1 MQKSINNKI
10 KTKIKQNKNRIKI
23 EGEYLNKCE
32 ELSIRECGFW
42 LNNISGIGYKRIKKL
57 LDYFGSYKD
66 VYDAKEEDLEK
77 VDLMSKK
84 NILDLINS
92 KKPSEIKAKLKSM
105 ENKGYKFV
113 LRDDKNYPNKL
124 TNIYD
129 SPHILYY
136 RGELPDENV
145 PSIAIIGA
153 RECTKYGMYYAYK
166 LSSELAA
173 LGFQIISGLARG
185 IDVVAHKGALD
196 SEGRTYGILGCGVD
210 ICYPK
215 ENIDT
220 FMRTIEHGGII
231 SEYPLHSVPVQGNF
245 PMRNR
250 IISALCD
257 GVLVIEARKKSGTLI
272 TVDLAL
278 DHGKEIYALPGGI
291 NSSLSEG
298 CNNLIKNGAKIV
310 TSINDILEDFEDY
323 IYRRNSIEN
332 EDKHGNISNKNESDL
347 EKNINEIDT
356 RGELEVEEDFEKYLK
371 KNKIFLEREEKIV
384 YASLRLESKHIDE
397 IVCETGFSI
406 GEVIKIL
413 FDLEEKKLVIQ
424 RRNNYYEGL
433 NLG

>member
-1 MQKSINNKI
+1 MNKNNGLSKKELGFWINNI
-10 KTKIKQNKNRIKI
+10 K
-23 EGEYLNKCE
+23 GL
-32 ELSIRECGFW
+32 
-42 LNNISGIGYKRIKKL
+42 GYKRIKNL
-57 LDYFGSYKD
+57 LEYFGSYENVYNAKD
-66 VYDAKEEDLEK
+66 EELLK
-77 VDLMSKK
+77 VKLISEK
-84 NILDLINS
+84 NILEINNS
-92 KKPSEIKAKLKSM
+92 KKPLEIKQKIKIM
-105 ENKGYKFV
+105 ETKGYKFV

-129 SPHILYY
+129 PPHILYY
-136 RGELPDENV
+136 RGRLPDENV

-166 LSSELAA
+166 LSTELASY
-173 LGFQIISGLARG
+173 GFQIISGLARG
-185 IDVVAHKGALD
+185 IDVVAHKGAL
-196 SEGRTYGILGCGVD
+196 ECNGTTFGILGCGVD
-210 ICYPK
+210 ICYPN

-220 FMRTIEHGGII
+220 FIKTIECGGVI
-231 SEYPLHSVPVQGNF
+231 SEYPPGMSPKAGNF

-278 DHGKEIYALPGGI
+278 EHGKEIYALPGGI

-298 CNNLIKNGAKIV
+298 CNNLIKYGAKIV
-310 TSINDILEDFEDY
+310 TTVNDILEDYEDY
-323 IYRRNSIEN
+323 LYRRNSIKNQDKLNIKLDKILEENRSDSEKKIEEYVGEN
-332 EDKHGNISNKNESDL
+332 ENC
-347 EKNINEIDT
+347 EKEN
-356 RGELEVEEDFEKYLK
+356 FEKYLK
-371 KNKIFLEREEKIV
+371 KNKIFLERQEKIV

-413 FDLEEKKLVIQ
+413 FNLEEKNLIIQ
-424 RRNNYYEGL
+424 SRSNYYEGL